1 MTTKQAIQS
10 TASFFIEKK
19 ERPSET
25 DIRLTLNDL
34 VDNHDYAQGWAVRQ
48 VKARLRKYAEATR

>member
-34 VDNHDYAQGWAVRQ
+34 VNNHDYAQGWAVRQ

>member
-10 TASFFIEKK
+10 TASYFIEKK

-34 VDNHDYAQGWAVRQ
+34 VDDHEYAQGWAVRQ

>member
-34 VDNHDYAQGWAVRQ
+34 VDDHDYAQGWAVKQ
-48 VKARLRKYAEATR
+48 VKARLRKYAEAIS